1 MSYLSSTEKNV
12 ILTDLIDLAKA
23 DGMVNFS
30 EMTYL
35 LWVSQK
41 LGVGHQELQSLM
53 NRQRS
58 DFDMISPDQRLE
70 QFHRLLNMMYVDT
83 QMETSEVE
91 KCRELGYKMGLERSK
106 VDHWLAKVEENPELI
121 ADLDEVKK
129 HFSVSS

>member
-35 LWVSQK
+35 VWVSQK
-41 LGVGHQELQSLM
+41 LGVGQQELESLM
-53 NRQRS
+53 SRQRS

-83 QMETSEVE
+83 QMDTSELE

-106 VDHWLAKVEENPELI
+106 VDHLLGAVVDTPELI
-121 ADLDEVKK
+121 ADFEAMKVRFEGK
-129 HFSVSS
+129 

>member
-41 LGVGHQELQSLM
+41 LGIGQQQLQSLM
-53 NRQRS
+53 NGQRS

-106 VDHWLAKVEENPELI
+106 VDHLLANVEENPGLI

>member
-41 LGVGHQELQSLM
+41 LGVGQQELQSLM

-91 KCRELGYKMGLERSK
+91 KCRELGYKMGLECSK

>member
-23 DGMVNFS
+23 DGMFNFS

-41 LGVGHQELQSLM
+41 LGVGQQQLQSLM

>member
-41 LGVGHQELQSLM
+41 LGVGQQELQSLM

-83 QMETSEVE
+83 QIETSEVE

-106 VDHWLAKVEENPELI
+106 VDHLLTKVEENPELI
-121 ADLDEVKK
+121 TDLDEVKK
-129 HFSVSS
+129 HFERS

>member
-41 LGVGHQELQSLM
+41 LGVGQQELESLM

-58 DFDMISPDQRLE
+58 DFDMISPDQRLV

-106 VDHWLAKVEENPELI
+106 VDHLLAEVEENPELI
-121 ADLDEVKK
+121 ADLDKVKK
-129 HFSVSS
+129 HFSVSR